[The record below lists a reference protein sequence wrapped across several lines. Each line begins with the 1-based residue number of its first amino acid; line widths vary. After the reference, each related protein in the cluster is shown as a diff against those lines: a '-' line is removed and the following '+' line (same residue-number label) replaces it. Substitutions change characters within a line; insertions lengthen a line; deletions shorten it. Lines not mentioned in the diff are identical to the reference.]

1 MDYVQKIPCFFPD
14 ILGFRWA
21 KSHEKRPSYGR
32 FSVFCIFEHF
42 PSIFQGFCFL
52 LTLSKNDSLL
62 NSGHFDLWM
71 GKIGWKMSELWP
83 FFSFLHFWALSVDFS
98 GFLLSAYSFLK
109 DSLLHSEHFGPLLGK
124 IAWKLREL
132 WPFLVLSTLEQF
144 WALSVDFLGF
154 LLSYILFPKWFP
166 AQFRTFWPLDG

>member
-1 MDYVQKIPCFFPD
+1 MKNERVMAVFQFFA
-14 ILGFRWA
+14 L
-21 KSHEKRPSYGR
+21 
-32 FSVFCIFEHF
+32 VFCVFEHF
-42 PSIFQGFCFL
+42 PSIFRGFCFL
-52 LTLSKNDSLL
+52 LTLSNKDSLL

-109 DSLLHSEHFGPLLGK
+109 DSLLHSEHFGLLLGK